1 MVSLKIDRFD
11 LLAVQGTFR
20 SLLQHHS
27 SEASILC
34 CSAFFTVQLSQQHVT
49 TGKTTVLTMWTSVSR
64 IMSVFQHTVQVSHCF
79 PSKKQSSSDVMAAV
93 SICSDFGAKEEEI
106 CHFFHPSSFC
116 LPCSNGA
123 RCHDLSFFLI
133 FSPRPTLSLSSF
145 TLIKRLFSSSSLSAI
160 GVVST

>member
-1 MVSLKIDRFD
+1 MLFYLIYSPALETACDHWEDHSLDYVD
-11 LLAVQGTFR
+11 L
-20 SLLQHHS
+20 
-27 SEASILC
+27 C
-34 CSAFFTVQLSQQHVT
+34 QQNNV
-49 TGKTTVLTMWTSVSR
+49 
-64 IMSVFQHTVQVSHCF
+64 SVFQHTAQVSHCF

-106 CHFFHPSSFC
+106 CHFFHLSSFY

-145 TLIKRLFSSSSLSAI
+145 ALIKRLFSSSSLSAI